1 MMETHE
7 RARILVVDDH
17 AELTE
22 TIVDGL
28 LQHGYEGVGVSSGE
42 AALRL
47 LRTERIDALV
57 TDLRMPEL
65 DGLTL
70 MRTSVALDPLR
81 PVIVMTAYGSMQTA
95 LDAVEGGSWQYLVK
109 PFRIDMLARL
119 LRQALANRRGRAS
132 TVR

>member
-1 MMETHE
+1 MPDLVE
-7 RARILVVDDH
+7 RPRVLVVDDH
-17 AELTE
+17 VEMAE

-28 LQHGYEGVGVSSGE
+28 FQHGYEGVGVYSGE

-70 MRTSVALDPLR
+70 LRASVNLDPLR
-81 PVIVMTAYGSMQTA
+81 PVIVMTAYGSLETA
-95 LDAVEGGSWQYLVK
+95 LDAVEGGTWQYLVK
-109 PFRIDMLARL
+109 PFRIDLLARL
-119 LRQALANRRGRAS
+119 LRQALEARHGP
-132 TVR
+132 

>member
-1 MMETHE
+1 METHE

-42 AALRL
+42 AALCL

-119 LRQALANRRGRAS
+119 LRQALEGRAG

>member
-1 MMETHE
+1 
-7 RARILVVDDH
+7 
-17 AELTE
+17 
-22 TIVDGL
+22 
-28 LQHGYEGVGVSSGE
+28 
-42 AALRL
+42 
-47 LRTERIDALV
+47 
-57 TDLRMPEL
+57 
-65 DGLTL
+65 

>member
-1 MMETHE
+1 M
-7 RARILVVDDH
+7 A
-17 AELTE
+17 E

-28 LQHGYEGVGVSSGE
+28 LEHGYEGIALTSGA

-70 MRTSVALDPLR
+70 LRTSAALDPLR
-81 PVIVMTAYGSMQTA
+81 PVIVMTAYGSVETA
-95 LDAVEGGSWQYLVK
+95 LEAVDGGTWQYLIK
-109 PFRIDMLARL
+109 PFRIDLLARL
-119 LRQALANRRGRAS
+119 LHEALGARRAR
-132 TVR
+132 